1 MRISDWSSDVC
12 SSDLAVA
19 EGVQGKA
26 VTPFLLARLEGL
38 TGGASLD
45 ANVAL
50 VLNNARLAAEIAT
63 AYAALQAALPPSP
76 SALSRGRGQL
86 MERQPRMRGVKI
98 RKAAWR
104 VRGWPD
110 G

>member
-76 SALSRGRGQL
+76 SALSRGYTTE
-86 MERQPRMRGVKI
+86 ERNRQIDRATIYEIGRAHV
-98 RKAAWR
+98 
-104 VRGWPD
+104 
-110 G
+110 